1 MMCYM
6 KDRWVGLFLKL
17 GDYSDKNSRF
27 VFGKRNIVDYIVNIR
42 DINGGGWGGF
52 ERFKGVKENV

>member
-6 KDRWVGLFLKL
+6 KDRWVGLFLML
-17 GDYSDKNSRF
+17 GDYSDKNLRF

-42 DINGGGWGGF
+42 DINGGG
-52 ERFKGVKENV
+52 